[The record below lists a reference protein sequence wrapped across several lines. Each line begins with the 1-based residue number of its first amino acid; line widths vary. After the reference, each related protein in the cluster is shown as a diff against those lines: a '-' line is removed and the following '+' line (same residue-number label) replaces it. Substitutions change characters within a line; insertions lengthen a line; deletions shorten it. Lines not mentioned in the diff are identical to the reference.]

1 MKSCKLYRMETDMT
15 LSQEYFLDST
25 LPIFKEDTSR
35 TSKFETLQIN
45 AHDVQSKKRNKAN
58 AEEMKV
64 VLYLPNHREP
74 IVICNTSTITIGRA
88 DKERNAIPTIDLS
101 KENALQLG
109 VSRLH
114 VKLLFM
120 EGRFWLKD
128 MGSTNG
134 TWLNQYR
141 LAPYEIVAI
150 QSGDQIRLGQFTM
163 VLA

>member
-1 MKSCKLYRMETDMT
+1 MT
-15 LSQEYFLDST
+15 LSQEFFLDST
-25 LPIFKEDTSR
+25 LPVFKEDTAR

-45 AHDVQSKKRNKAN
+45 AHDVKAKGRSKTDS
-58 AEEMKV
+58 EEMKL
-64 VLYLPNHREP
+64 VLYFPNRREP

-88 DKERNAIPTIDLS
+88 DKQRNAIPTLDLS
-101 KENALQLG
+101 KENALGLG

-114 VKLLFM
+114 AKLLFM

-141 LAPYEIVAI
+141 LTPYEIVPI
-150 QSGDQIRLGQFTM
+150 QSGDQIRLGQFIM